1 MALSDLQ
8 GKTSTQLNAMTKAT
22 IIATIL
28 EGQTTTEIARTATT
42 KGDNKTL
49 VETTRDLGTGAVVGS
64 KETSWSYYATGEV
77 NEIVVVEKDAAAKE
91 MSRRTVK
98 HYKDGRQPMVTAS
111 VAPAGK

>member
-8 GKTSTQLNAMTKAT
+8 GKTPAELNAMTKAN
-22 IIATIL
+22 IIASIL
-28 EGQTTTEIARTATT
+28 EGQTTSDVVRTATA
-42 KGDNKTL
+42 KGDNSTL
-49 VETTRDLGTGAVVGS
+49 VEATRDLATGTVIGS
-64 KETSWSYYATGEV
+64 RETSWTYYATGDV